1 MWQKDIGKDK
11 AFRDNSRKVLF
22 FLCLRRLFP
31 VAGGVDRTALG
42 FRLLFC
48 RVNFPCFSPAIAAGN
63 TFNGHGDKI
72 LVGYRTKIR
81 GKVEFSQFF
90 VKINK
95 KMFGIYKI
103 IAIFVIGRG

>member
-42 FRLLFC
+42 FRLRFGGID
-48 RVNFPCFSPAIAAGN
+48 FPGFSPAVAAGH
-63 TFNGHGDKI
+63 FLDWHGDKI
-72 LVGYRTKIR
+72 
-81 GKVEFSQFF
+81 
-90 VKINK
+90 
-95 KMFGIYKI
+95 
-103 IAIFVIGRG
+103 